1 MIKGTCRYCNQ
12 LILLDES
19 DITGLESEDAITEAA
34 AMKCKCDDAKAYQRL
49 VKRKEKTKDN
59 IELAFHVS
67 DENIEQIM
75 KVAVEPMIN
84 FKIAKI
90 TIDNGKGLK
99 GIMCMSSKGAIKVK
113 ASVTKEAEFVE

>member
-1 MIKGTCRYCNQ
+1 MIKGICRYCNQ
-12 LILLDES
+12 VILLDES
-19 DITGLESEDAITEAA
+19 DITDLESEDAITEAA
-34 AMKCKCDDAKAYQRL
+34 VMKCQCDGAKHYQRL
-49 VKRKEKTKDN
+49 EKRKEKTNDN

-75 KVAVEPMIN
+75 KAAVEPMIN